1 MEGRFKQ
8 RYNGTRITRT
18 IMALAKQ
25 ITQFRLRANG
35 TNYDLNI
42 QNMDFR
48 WELERFTDESIALD
62 GTVLNENVI
71 AGKRLYV
78 DVNYNQNIEPTT
90 WDSMSDNIMDD
101 FIYNGVGSV
110 NFFPDASA
118 TSNNE
123 VIGESG
129 TVDTSVSKSITIDG
143 TPITFY
149 DVITITS
156 HGLSNGERLYVATSD
171 ITNVTATD
179 VYYVTKIDND
189 NFQLTS
195 VIAGL
200 AIDLSTDTN
209 KSLALEEEAF
219 IEMTVENL
227 DELQSYKD
235 TISSFKPSIR
245 LKSKYRY
252 VRIPSLF
259 ANV

>member
-1 MEGRFKQ
+1 
-8 RYNGTRITRT
+8 
-18 IMALAKQ
+18 MALAKQ

-101 FIYNGVGSV
+101 FIYNSVGGV
-110 NFFPDASA
+110 NFFPDASS

-123 VIGESG
+123 IIGELG
-129 TVDTSVSKSITIDG
+129 TVSTNASTDN
-143 TPITFY
+143 
-149 DVITITS
+149 ITITS

-179 VYYVTKIDND
+179 VYYVTKVDNN

-200 AIDLSTDTN
+200 ALDLSTQTGR
-209 KSLALEEEAF
+209 SLALEEQAF

>member
-1 MEGRFKQ
+1 
-8 RYNGTRITRT
+8 
-18 IMALAKQ
+18 MALAKQ

-123 VIGESG
+123 LIGELG
-129 TVDTSVSKSITIDG
+129 TVSTNASADN
-143 TPITFY
+143 
-149 DVITITS
+149 ITITS

-179 VYYVTKIDND
+179 VYYVTKVDNN

-200 AIDLSTDTN
+200 ALDLSTQTGR
-209 KSLALEEEAF
+209 SLALEEQAF

>member
-1 MEGRFKQ
+1 
-8 RYNGTRITRT
+8 
-18 IMALAKQ
+18 MALAKQ

-101 FIYNGVGSV
+101 FIYNGVGGV

-123 VIGESG
+123 IIGELG
-129 TVDTSVSKSITIDG
+129 TVSTNASTDN
-143 TPITFY
+143 
-149 DVITITS
+149 ITITS

-179 VYYVTKIDND
+179 VYYVTKVDNN

-200 AIDLSTDTN
+200 ALDLSTQTGR
-209 KSLALEEEAF
+209 SLALEEQAF

>member
-1 MEGRFKQ
+1 
-8 RYNGTRITRT
+8 
-18 IMALAKQ
+18 MALAKQ

-123 VIGESG
+123 LIGELG
-129 TVDTSVSKSITIDG
+129 TVTTNASTDN
-143 TPITFY
+143 
-149 DVITITS
+149 ITITS

-179 VYYVTKIDND
+179 VYYVTKVDNN

-200 AIDLSTDTN
+200 ALDLSTQTGR
-209 KSLALEEEAF
+209 SLALEEQAF

>member
-1 MEGRFKQ
+1 
-8 RYNGTRITRT
+8 
-18 IMALAKQ
+18 MALAKQ

-118 TSNNE
+118 TSNN
-123 VIGESG
+123 GPWNNTAPNS
-129 TVDTSVSKSITIDG
+129 S
-143 TPITFY
+143 
-149 DVITITS
+149 VITLGGGGTNDTGNNHSMYCWAPVEGYSSFGKYSGNGSEDGPFVYTGFRPKFILTKAYS
-156 HGLSNGERLYVATSD
+156 PNSNNNNEWNIRDTTRDPYNEASKVLAASNTNGTLDNAHTGIDILSNGFKL
-171 ITNVTATD
+171 
-179 VYYVTKIDND
+179 K
-189 NFQLTS
+189 
-195 VIAGL
+195 G
-200 AIDLSTDTN
+200 DTN
-209 KSLALEEEAF
+209 GQSNYNGWDYLYCAF
-219 IEMTVENL
+219 AENP
-227 DELQSYKD
+227 
-235 TISSFKPSIR
+235 FKYAR
-245 LKSKYRY
+245 AR
-252 VRIPSLF
+252 
-259 ANV
+259 

>member
-1 MEGRFKQ
+1 
-8 RYNGTRITRT
+8 
-18 IMALAKQ
+18 MALAKQ

-123 VIGESG
+123 LIGELG
-129 TVDTSVSKSITIDG
+129 TVSTNASTDN
-143 TPITFY
+143 
-149 DVITITS
+149 ITITS

-179 VYYVTKIDND
+179 VYYVTKVDNN

-200 AIDLSTDTN
+200 ALDLSTQTGR
-209 KSLALEEEAF
+209 SLALEEQAF

>member
-1 MEGRFKQ
+1 
-8 RYNGTRITRT
+8 
-18 IMALAKQ
+18 MALAKQ

-35 TNYDLNI
+35 TNYDLHS

-48 WELERFTDESIALD
+48 WELERFTDESVALD

-123 VIGESG
+123 VIGELG
-129 TVDTSVSKSITIDG
+129 TVSTNASTEN
-143 TPITFY
+143 
-149 DVITITS
+149 ITITS

-179 VYYVTKIDND
+179 VYYVTKVDDD

-195 VIAGL
+195 VIAGAAL
-200 AIDLSTDTN
+200 DLSTQTGR
-209 KSLALEEEAF
+209 SLALEEEAF
-219 IEMTVENL
+219 IEMAVENL